1 MKSSMHPPES
11 MANTFSHDR
20 DEISHSTEQFIMNLV
35 ENGGNIPRQFRTDD
49 VSVIGVPEV
58 HVLEGVIGLQKLKM
72 IAMVSTASRTEYT
85 SYAHPSA
92 VPL

>member
-1 MKSSMHPPES
+1 
-11 MANTFSHDR
+11 
-20 DEISHSTEQFIMNLV
+20 MNLI

-72 IAMVSTASRTEYT
+72 IVMVSMASRTEYT
-85 SYAHPSA
+85 
-92 VPL
+92 